1 MPGLPSRLPL
11 PPLLVADPPC
21 PLQHMWGTPNKTR
34 GGAGRGA
41 AAAAATG
48 RAVAGAPPPPPPPS
62 GAGRYDWLTV
72 NLDDARR
79 TDVMINILTGTRI
92 PAADSLSNR
101 YC

>member
-1 MPGLPSRLPL
+1 MSGSLW
-11 PPLLVADPPC
+11 D
-21 PLQHMWGTPNKTR
+21 QHMWGTPNKTR

-41 AAAAATG
+41 AAGAAAAAATG
-48 RAVAGAPPPPPPPS
+48 RAAAGAPPPLLAPPLLAPPPPS
-62 GAGRYDWLTV
+62 GAGQYDWLTV

-92 PAADSLSNR
+92 PAADSVSNR